1 MEMPTPDVAYDV
13 LAKLNIAYERL
24 DHAPITSVRDT
35 DIVLPGLQVKNLCLK
50 TKKGKQYFLVILR
63 DEKSADLKRL
73 AEALS
78 VSRLSFVGDEELTA
92 LLAVE
97 AGAVTPFGVLFDADN
112 KVQVVIDAEVDET
125 QTVGFHPFINT
136 TTLNIAY
143 ADFVRFLEYAK
154 HPPLRVMC

>member
-1 MEMPTPDVAYDV
+1 MPE
-13 LAKLNIAYERL
+13 N
-24 DHAPITSVRDT
+24 
-35 DIVLPGLQVKNLCLK
+35 Q
-50 TKKGKQYFLVILR
+50 KGQAV
-63 DEKSADLKRL
+63 
-73 AEALS
+73 
-78 VSRLSFVGDEELTA
+78 TA

-97 AGAVTPFGVLFDADN
+97 AGTVTPFGVLFDVDN

-143 ADFVRFLEYAK
+143 ADFVRFLEYAG

>member
-1 MEMPTPDVAYDV
+1 MPEN
-13 LAKLNIAYERL
+13 K
-24 DHAPITSVRDT
+24 
-35 DIVLPGLQVKNLCLK
+35 
-50 TKKGKQYFLVILR
+50 KQYFLVILR

-73 AEALS
+73 AEALG
-78 VSRLSFVGDEELTA
+78 VSRLSFVSDEELTA

-97 AGAVTPFGVLFDADN
+97 AGAVTPFGVLFDVDN

-143 ADFVRFLEYAK
+143 ADFVRFLEYAG